1 MTKAR
6 STRGIQG
13 DTACPA
19 ICGHTGR
26 AEEGPRAKAASK
38 GRGGGNQKEG
48 ESRGEAFSPSDGVKT
63 RRVAERRKT
72 QTVRESERREKRER
86 KGRERRERREKG
98 KGDLPNTVLPPLRSP
113 FPWVSIGGASALQ
126 GAWRTRAGRAD
137 RTQCAARRRAQ
148 GGRRVAPSPR
158 GRARETDKRGTEQT
172 KEKRKRSLLSAPVCT
187 GSASVASAAGVER
200 AGERRRPG
208 QWQARG
214 RGGRGEAPR

>member
-72 QTVRESERREKRER
+72 QTVRESERREREKLKREFHPSLEKAVSEWR
-86 KGRERRERREKG
+86 GGRERANVRYWNDEMTKGKIGPNWQDSQEAHHGRHRREEE
-98 KGDLPNTVLPPLRSP
+98 NE
-113 FPWVSIGGASALQ
+113 GGSTASL
-126 GAWRTRAGRAD
+126 
-137 RTQCAARRRAQ
+137 
-148 GGRRVAPSPR
+148 
-158 GRARETDKRGTEQT
+158 
-172 KEKRKRSLLSAPVCT
+172 
-187 GSASVASAAGVER
+187 
-200 AGERRRPG
+200 
-208 QWQARG
+208 G
-214 RGGRGEAPR
+214 RGIK